1 MLFKILQG
9 NEANLPTK
17 LTDGYCYYLRDKH
30 YFYVDHKDPNSTLV
44 RSKLSAEYADKLRY
58 VNEAGLTV
66 EIAPENLA
74 LKSEMLRKVEL
85 TQAEYD
91 ALPEKDPNVLY
102 IITDAEDA
110 NYVSE
115 DMVGVAGGV
124 ASLDSSGKV
133 PSAQLPAMNY
143 IPTSQKGAASGVAS
157 LGADGKVPTS
167 QLPAT
172 MTPSAHNQAASTIT
186 AGTLA
191 GQVVANAT
199 ATATIGT
206 AQVRNIYAGTA
217 DMTAGSSA
225 LPTGTL
231 YFVYE

>member
-9 NEANLPTK
+9 NEANLPST

-30 YFYVDHKDPNSTLV
+30 YFYVDHKDPNGTLV
-44 RSKLSAEYADKLRY
+44 RSKLSAEFADKLRY
-58 VNEAGLTV
+58 VADGQTI
-66 EIAPENLA
+66 EIDPAEIA

-124 ASLDSSGKV
+124 ASLD
-133 PSAQLPAMNY
+133 
-143 IPTSQKGAASGVAS
+143 TT
-157 LGADGKVPTS
+157 GKVPTTQIPNTNRQVFINMS
-167 QLPAT
+167 
-172 MTPSAHNQAASTIT
+172 AASWTEEDGKFNQTVSVSTGLTNTFVSLQPTPEQII
-186 AGTLA
+186 ALQEDG
-191 GQVVANAT
+191 V
-199 ATATIGT
+199 
-206 AQVRNIYAGTA
+206 
-217 DMTAGSSA
+217 SA
-225 LPTGTL
+225 LQVNNKDGVFTAVAIGAAPTTDLSIQGILTE
-231 YFVYE
+231 VKV

>member
-9 NEANLPTK
+9 NEANLPTT

-30 YFYVDHKDPNSTLV
+30 YFYVDHKDPNGTLV

-115 DMVGVAGGV
+115 DMIGVAGGV
-124 ASLDSSGKV
+124 ASLDSS
-133 PSAQLPAMNY
+133 
-143 IPTSQKGAASGVAS
+143 
-157 LGADGKVPTS
+157 GKVPTS

-199 ATATIGT
+199 ATAAIGT